1 MTVAEMELGFQ
12 KIWDLFAATDRK
24 FIETDREFKDPP
36 SLFHRRETRRKHTFS
51 LRFPAASAVKQ
62 ATQ

>member
-24 FIETDREFKDPP
+24 FIEIDRKFKDPP
-36 SLFHRRETRRKHTFS
+36 SLFHRRGRREAQRKIGFLRAS
-51 LRFPAASAVKQ
+51 LRPLR
-62 ATQ
+62 